1 MRLRALALIPSV
13 LLASCALV
21 EEEALLEPS
30 VVTVVQP
37 PAPDAPEAPAL
48 TVPTSEPCATL
59 LAVDDPETGTLSEA
73 QIATRYSEIVTLIP
87 EELRGDLETVIA
99 GLRAE
104 VEVTPSREL
113 VMDTT
118 STSETANPTLAADP
132 GASDVAPE
140 VLTALDGEPDAE
152 GRAPDLL
159 PVDRIAAYVEDVCR
173 GVANNPG
180 PPPGTAAGGAP
191 D

>member
-37 PAPDAPEAPAL
+37 PAPDAPEAPTV

-59 LAVDDPETGTLSEA
+59 LAVDDPETGTLSEV
-73 QIATRYSEIVTLIP
+73 QIATRYSEIVALVP

-159 PVDRIAAYVEDVCR
+159 PVDRIAAYVEDICR

-180 PPPGTAAGGAP
+180 PPPGTVAGGAP